1 MITFKEFVEED
12 ITEQFIDELI
22 ESLEWEDVIEL
33 YDVEDMI
40 LEDIS
45 STERIKMGQKM
56 RSRKTMMAMARR
68 VKLRRPAAKD
78 VLTKRTKVSARK
90 MIMQKLLKSRKKS
103 GLSASEKNRLEARVT
118 GMLATMKNLPTKL
131 LPKIRDLE
139 RKRLAGKD
147 SK

>member
-78 VLTKRTKVSARK
+78 VLTRRTKVSARK
-90 MIMQKLLKSRKKS
+90 MLM
-103 GLSASEKNRLEARVT
+103 
-118 GMLATMKNLPTKL
+118 
-131 LPKIRDLE
+131 
-139 RKRLAGKD
+139 
-147 SK
+147 